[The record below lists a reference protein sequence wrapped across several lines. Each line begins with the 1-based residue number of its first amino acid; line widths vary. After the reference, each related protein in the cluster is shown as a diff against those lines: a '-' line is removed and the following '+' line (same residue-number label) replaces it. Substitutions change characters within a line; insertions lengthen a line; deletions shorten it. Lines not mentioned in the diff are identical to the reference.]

1 VKKNI
6 AYLFVV
12 ILFIILSSCASPY
25 EPAVQLLPEHIKKVY
40 VKPFGNNTNQFGIES
55 KFMNEVIEEIIN
67 SGRLSLVNKEE
78 DADGILMV
86 TIKRYILQPLTYDVN
101 NVAEQYKMW
110 IIANASL
117 VDNGNN
123 SITLWTEPNIEGIQ
137 IYRDINR
144 RPSEGDSIGYEM
156 SEEEARQIVW
166 IKMSRNIVRRVA
178 GSFDSATSMS
188 YMSKKFFSNN

>member
-1 VKKNI
+1 VKKII
-6 AYLFVV
+6 AYLFAAV
-12 ILFIILSSCASPY
+12 LFISLSSCTSPY

-55 KFMNEVIEEIIN
+55 KFTNEVIEEIIN

-78 DADGILMV
+78 DADGVLTV

-110 IIANASL
+110 IIASVSL
-117 VDNGNN
+117 VDNDNN
-123 SITLWTEPNIEGIQ
+123 VTLWTEPNMEGIQ

-144 RPSEGDSIGYEM
+144 RPTGEDSIGDGM
-156 SEEEARQIVW
+156 SEEEVRQIVW
-166 IKMSRNIVRRVA
+166 IKMSRNIVRRVIK
-178 GSFDSATSMS
+178 GFGSATSMS
-188 YMSKKFFSNN
+188 EKKVPAQ

>member
-1 VKKNI
+1 MKKII
-6 AYLFVV
+6 AYLFAAV
-12 ILFIILSSCASPY
+12 LFISLSSCTSPY

-55 KFMNEVIEEIIN
+55 KFTNEVIEEIIN

-78 DADGILMV
+78 DADGVLTV

-110 IIANASL
+110 IIASVSL
-117 VDNGNN
+117 VDNDNN
-123 SITLWTEPNIEGIQ
+123 VTLWTEPNMEGIQ

-144 RPSEGDSIGYEM
+144 RPTGEDSIGDGM
-156 SEEEARQIVW
+156 SEEEVRQIVW
-166 IKMSRNIVRRVA
+166 IKMSRNIVRRVIK
-178 GSFDSATSMS
+178 GFGSATSMS
-188 YMSKKFFSNN
+188 EKKVPAQ